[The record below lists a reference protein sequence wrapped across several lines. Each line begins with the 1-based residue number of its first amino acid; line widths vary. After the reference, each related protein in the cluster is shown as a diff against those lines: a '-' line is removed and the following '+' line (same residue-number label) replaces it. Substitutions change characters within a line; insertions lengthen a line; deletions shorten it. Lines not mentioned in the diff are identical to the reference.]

1 MTEPYPLSIRMKSY
15 EFVETED
22 KFDGSLPL
30 ICRVDGRSFS
40 KFCKRFKK
48 PYDENISTLMK
59 ETAKYLLKETNA
71 DLAYHQ
77 SDEISLLF
85 KPIDPPKQRMFD
97 GSKIKLTSVI
107 SGMTSSFFMRSL
119 IKLSQEQNIDMD
131 NVIPHFDSRLFSVPN
146 MIEAG
151 NYFVWRQQ
159 DAKRNSI
166 SMMAQSIFS
175 HKSLQSKSG
184 EEMLEMIKL
193 SGNDYHSMPFN
204 FKYGSFFKKQ
214 NTEKIINGISCIRT
228 EILEED
234 IETITFKLMER

>member
-1 MTEPYPLSIRMKSY
+1 MSEIYPLAERMKNY
-15 EFVETED
+15 EFVETHSKFED
-22 KFDGSLPL
+22 NLPL

-40 KFCKRFKK
+40 KFCKRFNK
-48 PYDENISTLMK
+48 PYDKNISTLMK
-59 ETAKYLLKETNA
+59 ETAKFLLKETNA

-85 KPIDPPKQRMFD
+85 KPVSPPKQRMFD
-97 GSKIKLTSVI
+97 GSKIKLISVI

-119 IKLSQEQNIDMD
+119 LELSQEQNI
-131 NVIPHFDSRLFSVPN
+131 NIGNTIPHFDARLFSVPN

-175 HKSLQSKSG
+175 HKSLQNKSG
-184 EEMLEMIKL
+184 EEMLEMIKQ
-193 SGNDYHSMPFN
+193 SGNDYESMPFN
-204 FKYGSFFKKQ
+204 FKYGSFFRKQ
-214 NTEKIINGISCIRT
+214 NVEKVINDVSCIRT

-234 IETITFKLMER
+234 IETITFKLLEE